1 MHATAWFWFIDIFAV
16 ACIVFTL
23 TGLLLLQ
30 LHARH
35 RPATWPIVG
44 AGLAIPV
51 ILAILFLH

>member
-1 MHATAWFWFIDIFAV
+1 VFAA

-35 RPATWPIVG
+35 RPSTWPLVG
-44 AGLAIPV
+44 FGLALPV
-51 ILAILFLH
+51 AIALFFIH